1 MRRQDRLRKQVRHQ
15 SLHDRSVID
24 HLAKSFGGGQPSRP
38 DPRLDSNDG
47 LCEQIRK
54 QWSGGLPRF

>member
-1 MRRQDRLRKQVRHQ
+1 MRRQERLRKQVRHQ

-24 HLAKSFGGGQPSRP
+24 HLAKSLGGGRPSRP
-38 DPRLDSNDG
+38 DPRIDSDHG
-47 LCEQIRK
+47 LCEQIRR